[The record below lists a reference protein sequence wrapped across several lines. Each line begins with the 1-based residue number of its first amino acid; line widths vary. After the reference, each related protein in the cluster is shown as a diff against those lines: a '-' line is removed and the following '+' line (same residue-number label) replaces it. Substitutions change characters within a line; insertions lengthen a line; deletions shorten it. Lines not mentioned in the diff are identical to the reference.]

1 MNKRGGIVLPFLII
15 LLLIMLSLSGAS
27 LYLLQQERTEKLNLK
42 TELENAL
49 AKYKKSSLELEDA
62 RRQISTLNSQ
72 LTETNNKIQAVT
84 QELEEEKLAREAAF
98 SNIEQ
103 LKSELEKEKDLKS
116 GLEAKVKQA
125 EEDALKIK
133 EQMTQLTAQKSELE
147 TKIKELEA
155 KNAEAQVELGKIVVD
170 QNMPQSAVTEEQAVE
185 QAGAKQESP
194 VKQEKAE
201 KQKKPKAGLKEGK
214 VLVVNKDYNFAVI
227 NLGSKDK
234 VNIGDIFSIYHD
246 NNYVGDIK
254 VEKVHES
261 MAAAG
266 FLSEELKN
274 KVSEEDKV
282 VQKAK

>member
-1 MNKRGGIVLPFLII
+1 MYKKGGIVLPFLII

-42 TELENAL
+42 TELENTL

-72 LTETNNKIQAVT
+72 LSETNNKIQAVT
-84 QELEEEKLAREAAF
+84 QELEDEKLAREAAF

-103 LKSELEKEKDLKS
+103 LKSELEKEKGLKS
-116 GLEAKVKQA
+116 GLEVKLKQT
-125 EEDALKIK
+125 EEDALKMR
-133 EQMTQLTAQKSELE
+133 EQMGQLAAQKSELE
-147 TKIKELEA
+147 TKVKELES

-170 QNMPQSAVTEEQAVE
+170 QNMPQSAGTEEQAVE
-185 QAGAKQESP
+185 QAGANQESP
-194 VKQEKAE
+194 VKQEKAD

-246 NNYVGDIK
+246 NNYIGDIK

-266 FLSEELKN
+266 FLSEDLKN